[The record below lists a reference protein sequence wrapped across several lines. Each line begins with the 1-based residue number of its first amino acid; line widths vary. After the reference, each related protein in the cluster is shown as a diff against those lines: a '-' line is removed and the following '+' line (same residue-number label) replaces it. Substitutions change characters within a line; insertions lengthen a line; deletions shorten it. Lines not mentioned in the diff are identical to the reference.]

1 MQDTHLTENDLPLT
15 KTIWNND
22 CYLHG
27 KKTNARGA
35 GILLNNNF
43 ECEILACNKDKEGN
57 YLQLILKLTSFIVNL
72 ISIYAPN
79 LDRPDF
85 FMTLQTLIEGD
96 IATDYNVIC
105 GDFNLVL
112 DPKMDSDHYK
122 NLNNPKAGQVVL
134 NIINDY
140 NLIDAFRTF
149 HPDVKRYSWRK
160 KNPMKQARLD
170 YFLISDKMTDIFD
183 NCMIRP
189 SYRSDHSIVELDI
202 IMNNFE
208 IGKGIWKLNVNLLK
222 NIDYINLINN
232 LIDEEKHKYALPVY
246 NPI

>member
-1 MQDTHLTENDLPLT
+1 MIIT
-15 KTIWNND
+15 KNI
-22 CYLHG
+22 
-27 KKTNARGA
+27 
-35 GILLNNNF
+35 
-43 ECEILACNKDKEGN
+43 
-57 YLQLILKLTSFIVNL
+57 
-72 ISIYAPN
+72 
-79 LDRPDF
+79 
-85 FMTLQTLIEGD
+85 
-96 IATDYNVIC
+96 
-105 GDFNLVL
+105 
-112 DPKMDSDHYK
+112 
-122 NLNNPKAGQVVL
+122 NNPKARQVVL

-160 KNPMKQARLD
+160 KNPIKQARLD
-170 YFLISDKMTDIFD
+170 YFLISDKMTDIVD

-208 IGKGIWKLNVNLLK
+208 IGKGIWKLNVSLLK

-246 NPI
+246 NPDYLKNTYKNVAFTIDLDLFLEMLYLRIRGETIKFASLQ